1 MNYKK
6 VLDDTPN
13 NYFLIKDKNNKV
25 IYPRKKEKLDYI
37 RNIYMNYS
45 KESKYSTFENK
56 NYSIKI
62 SIVNKNRHTDKKSI
76 CLLLYS
82 II

>member
-1 MNYKK
+1 
-6 VLDDTPN
+6 
-13 NYFLIKDKNNKV
+13 
-25 IYPRKKEKLDYI
+25 
-37 RNIYMNYS
+37 MNYS